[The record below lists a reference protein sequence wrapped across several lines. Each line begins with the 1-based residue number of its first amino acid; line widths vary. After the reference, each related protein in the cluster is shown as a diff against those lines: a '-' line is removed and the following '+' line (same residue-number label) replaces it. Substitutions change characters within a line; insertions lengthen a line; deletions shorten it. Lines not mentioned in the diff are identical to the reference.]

1 MARLKEKYNQEIKN
15 NLQKKLGL
23 SNVMEVPEIKKI
35 TVNMGVGE
43 AVQDKKT
50 IEKAVADL
58 EKISGQKV
66 LITRARKSV
75 ASFKIREGMPIGVKV
90 TLRRERMYEFL
101 DRLINIALP
110 RVRDFRGLNRRSFD
124 GNGNYSL
131 GVKEQII
138 FPEIDYDKIDKI
150 RGLDI
155 SITTSAKNDEEGLAL
170 LKEFNFP
177 IKDAPKNASKD
188 EAEVEE
194 VIEKVDAEPEV
205 EEAEEVIETAGE
217 ENSEKTKEANELV
230 DAKPES
236 EEESESEDK
245 ETEIEEKIM
254 TRKAIV
260 ERELKRMR
268 TVEKY
273 ADKRAS
279 LKAILRD
286 VNASY
291 EEKNEAR
298 IKLQKL
304 PRNASPSRLRN
315 RCSITGR
322 PKGYYRKF
330 GLGRSKLREEAMK
343 GNIPGLHKASW

>member
-110 RVRDFRGLNRRSFD
+110 RVRDFRGLNRKSFD

-177 IKDAPKNASKD
+177 IKDAPKNASND

-194 VIEKVDAEPEV
+194 VIEKLDAEPEV
-205 EEAEEVIETAGE
+205 EEVEEAIEAAGE
-217 ENSEKTKEANELV
+217 ENGAEAKEATESV

-236 EEESESEDK
+236 KEESESEDK
-245 ETEIEEKIM
+245 ETEIEEK
-254 TRKAIV
+254 
-260 ERELKRMR
+260 E
-268 TVEKY
+268 
-273 ADKRAS
+273 
-279 LKAILRD
+279 
-286 VNASY
+286 
-291 EEKNEAR
+291 
-298 IKLQKL
+298 
-304 PRNASPSRLRN
+304 
-315 RCSITGR
+315 
-322 PKGYYRKF
+322 
-330 GLGRSKLREEAMK
+330 
-343 GNIPGLHKASW
+343 

>member
-66 LITRARKSV
+66 LVTRARKSV

-110 RVRDFRGLNRRSFD
+110 RVRDFRGLNRKSFD

-177 IKDAPKNASKD
+177 IKDATKNASKD

-194 VIEKVDAEPEV
+194 VVEKVDAEPEV
-205 EEAEEVIETAGE
+205 EEAEEVIEAAGE
-217 ENSEKTKEANELV
+217 ENSAKAKEANESV

-245 ETEIEEKIM
+245 ETEIEEK
-254 TRKAIV
+254 
-260 ERELKRMR
+260 E
-268 TVEKY
+268 
-273 ADKRAS
+273 
-279 LKAILRD
+279 
-286 VNASY
+286 
-291 EEKNEAR
+291 
-298 IKLQKL
+298 
-304 PRNASPSRLRN
+304 
-315 RCSITGR
+315 
-322 PKGYYRKF
+322 
-330 GLGRSKLREEAMK
+330 
-343 GNIPGLHKASW
+343 